1 LRARAGRLRLI
12 SFGLCRGKRKARG
25 VVEQLPFL
33 RRELVETSGFKSSLP
48 RIGRHGAQA
57 LYGISD
63 CLLPLRGQAPELRI
77 YCTELLLLLRSQVL
91 PGFHTVKD
99 LLLPLWRQRVEVLQP
114 LFELLLPAG
123 RQATKVGIAL
133 KSTPLLVERLLT
145 LLVEPLP
152 GMMAL
157 RRWLVWPRHI
167 VAPRWL

>member
-1 LRARAGRLRLI
+1 
-12 SFGLCRGKRKARG
+12 
-25 VVEQLPFL
+25 
-33 RRELVETSGFKSSLP
+33 
-48 RIGRHGAQA
+48 
-57 LYGISD
+57 
-63 CLLPLRGQAPELRI
+63 
-77 YCTELLLLLRSQVL
+77 
-91 PGFHTVKD
+91 VKD
-99 LLLPLWRQRVEVLQP
+99 LLLPVGRQRVEVLQP
-114 LFELLLPAG
+114 LFELLLAAG